1 MTRPRPNAAPRAGM
15 TLLEVLVSLAIF
27 LLSLVAIAGLVDFGS
42 ERGMAAAMQSTGTR
56 LAQSILAEAEAG
68 AVPVTS
74 SSNGTFEAEPGW
86 TYTVES
92 AAAGPANVYTVTV
105 TCVREVG
112 GRHYEVVLTQMMCD
126 PALMGTAAAATPP
139 KPATSESTTGSGT
152 TSTGSG
158 Q

>member
-1 MTRPRPNAAPRAGM
+1 MTRSRAHAPARRPGL
-15 TLLEVLVSLAIF
+15 TLLEVLIALAIF
-27 LLSLVAIAGLVDFGS
+27 LMSLVAVAGLVDFGS

-68 AVPVTS
+68 ALPVNAASTGS
-74 SSNGTFEAEPGW
+74 FEAEPGW
-86 TYTVES
+86 SYTVES

-112 GRHYEVVLTQMMCD
+112 GRQYQVVLAQMMCD
-126 PALMGTAAAATPP
+126 PAQMGTAAAATVP
-139 KPATSESTTGSGT
+139 KPAASESGTT